1 MKRRF
6 VFMVIMLLLCVG
18 CRAEYNLTINDDLSV
33 EENVL
38 ATEDSEF
45 FEEYEKSS
53 VGRVISIILA
63 PHLDLLNENDY
74 VTNSHITSGRSGA
87 TIMKKFSSV
96 EEYANSNLFSSQYAE
111 NVNYSKD
118 GNKITLSVKGNFS
131 KAEQDQSRFVVD
143 EAAISIKLPFKVI
156 ENNAD
161 KVDGDVY
168 TWIFTEND
176 TKEREIKIT
185 FDKSK
190 IKKDI
195 NYLYV
200 GIVIGII
207 ILLIVLFMVY
217 NKIRSKRN
225 NLNKI

>member
-1 MKRRF
+1 MKKKF
-6 VFMVIMLLLCVG
+6 VFIVFIIILCSG

-53 VGRVISIILA
+53 MGRVVGFILE
-63 PHLDLLNENDY
+63 PYLNTLNENSY
-74 VTNSHITSGRSGA
+74 TTNSYITNSRSGA
-87 TIMKKFSSV
+87 TIMKKFNSI

-118 GNKITLSVKGNFS
+118 GNEITLSVKGNFS
-131 KAEQDQSRFVVD
+131 KAEQDQTRFPID

-176 TKEREIKIT
+176 TQEREIKII

-195 NYLYV
+195 NYWYV

-225 NLNKI
+225 NVNEI